1 MPTYFGKK
9 QEHIERNNMLQ
20 WLTDKVLRNGL
31 LLTICYVVM
40 FTSTSTRLTQSIMWE
55 IAGYAALA
63 VAIANVTVYTY
74 TQISFVSETN
84 REGRSNHVLAAII
97 LGSFLLVGMCVL
109 GMYFS
114 KIDGVSSVLP
124 TM

>member
-1 MPTYFGKK
+1 
-9 QEHIERNNMLQ
+9 MLFRS